1 MLDDKT
7 LKSFCAEN
15 GSQTF
20 ILIIERKVSA
30 SYAKLCSFECSFEH
44 IKIIIHNLENS
55 LLGKQALIKFKI
67 WVIFC
72 SLLTYRMGFELI
84 DSLIVCE
91 WCTTNLSRL
100 KLNDSED

>member
-15 GSQTF
+15 GSQTS

-44 IKIIIHNLENS
+44 IKIIIHNLEHS
-55 LLGKQALIKFKI
+55 LLGKQALIKF
-67 WVIFC
+67 
-72 SLLTYRMGFELI
+72 M
-84 DSLIVCE
+84 
-91 WCTTNLSRL
+91 TNLKQDLGYFLLSTYVQNGIRTH
-100 KLNDSED
+100 

>member
-15 GSQTF
+15 GSQTS

-55 LLGKQALIKFKI
+55 LLGKQALIKF
-67 WVIFC
+67 
-72 SLLTYRMGFELI
+72 M
-84 DSLIVCE
+84 
-91 WCTTNLSRL
+91 TNLKQDLGYFLLSTYVQNGIRTH
-100 KLNDSED
+100 

>member
-44 IKIIIHNLENS
+44 IKIIIL
-55 LLGKQALIKFKI
+55 
-67 WVIFC
+67 
-72 SLLTYRMGFELI
+72 
-84 DSLIVCE
+84 
-91 WCTTNLSRL
+91 
-100 KLNDSED
+100 